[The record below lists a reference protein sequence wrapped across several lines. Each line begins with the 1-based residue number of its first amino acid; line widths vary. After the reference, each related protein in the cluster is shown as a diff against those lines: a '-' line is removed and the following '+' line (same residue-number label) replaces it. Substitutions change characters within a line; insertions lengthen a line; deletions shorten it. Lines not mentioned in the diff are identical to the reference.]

1 MGFLYSQ
8 LLVRPSYP
16 SRSFEGETVLVTG
29 ANVGL
34 GLEATRHIV
43 RLGAA
48 RVILGVRNV
57 EAGEAAKKDIE
68 ASTGRSGVC
77 EVWKVDLASYDSVLA
92 FGDRIAQIPRL
103 DAAIL
108 NAALA
113 TSKFE
118 LAEGYERSVT
128 VNVINTLLLGL
139 LILPTLKATR
149 QKSPSLHPRLSFVV
163 SEVHGW
169 ADTTELSGQGDR
181 LLKAI
186 SDPAK
191 AKMSG
196 RYYMSKLLE
205 VLLVQELASRVRGSE
220 VIINMLN
227 PGLCHSQL
235 GREAG
240 LGLMLMK
247 IVLARSTEVGSRT
260 LVASASA
267 GLESHGA
274 YMTDG
279 QVENTAYSPFVR
291 SEEGIQTRAK
301 LWNELSIILDGVRP
315 GIMENAQ

>member
-8 LLVRPSYP
+8 FLVRPSYP
-16 SRSFEGETVLVTG
+16 TRSFEGETVLVTG

-57 EAGEAAKKDIE
+57 EAGEAAKKEIE

-92 FGDRIAQIPRL
+92 FSDRIAQIPRL

-113 TSKFE
+113 TDNFE
-118 LAEGYERSVT
+118 LAEGYERSIT

-139 LILPTLKATR
+139 LILPLLKATR
-149 QKSPSLHPRLSFVV
+149 QRFPSTRPRLAFVV
-163 SEVHGW
+163 SEVHAW
-169 ADTTELSGQGDR
+169 ADTTEIADEGDR
-181 LLKAI
+181 ILKAI
-186 SDPAK
+186 SDPTK

-196 RYYMSKLLE
+196 RYYISKLLE

-220 VIINMLN
+220 VIITMLN
-227 PGLCHSQL
+227 PGLCHSSL

-240 LGLMLMK
+240 LGFMLMK
-247 IVLARSTEVGSRT
+247 IILARSTEMGSRT
-260 LVASASA
+260 LVAGVST
-267 GLESHGA
+267 GLEGHGA

-279 QVENTAYSPFVR
+279 QVENMALSPFVR
-291 SEEGIQTRAK
+291 SEEGSQTRAK
-301 LWNELSIILDGVRP
+301 IWNELSTILEGVRP

>member
-8 LLVRPSYP
+8 FFVRPSYP
-16 SRSFEGETVLVTG
+16 SRSFKGETVLVTG

-57 EAGEAAKKDIE
+57 EAGEVAKKDIE

-77 EVWKVDLASYDSVLA
+77 EVWKVDLASCDSVLA
-92 FGDRIAQIPRL
+92 FGDRIAQLPRL
-103 DAAIL
+103 DVAIL
-108 NAALA
+108 NAALS
-113 TSKFE
+113 TTNFE
-118 LAEGYERSVT
+118 LAEGFERTIT

-149 QKSPSLHPRLSFVV
+149 QKEHASHPRLSFVV
-163 SEVHGW
+163 SEVHAW
-169 ADTTELSGQGDR
+169 ADISEFPSEGDNI
-181 LLKAI
+181 LKAI
-186 SDPAK
+186 SDPSK
-191 AKMSG
+191 ANMSG
-196 RYYMSKLLE
+196 RYLMSKLLE

-220 VIINMLN
+220 VIINMIN
-227 PGLCHSQL
+227 PGFCHSQL
-235 GREAG
+235 GREQG
-240 LGLMLMK
+240 IGFMLVK

-260 LVASASA
+260 LVAGAST
-267 GLESHGA
+267 GLEGHGA

-279 QVENTAYSPFVR
+279 HVENTALSPFVR
-291 SEEGIQTRAK
+291 SDQGSQTRVK
-301 LWNELSIILDGVRP
+301 LWNELSTILEGVRP

>member
-8 LLVRPSYP
+8 FFVRPSYP
-16 SRSFEGETVLVTG
+16 TRSFEGETVLVTG

-68 ASTGRSGVC
+68 ASTGRSSVC
-77 EVWKVDLASYDSVLA
+77 EVWKVDLASYNSVLA
-92 FGDRIAQIPRL
+92 FGDRIAQLPRL

-113 TSKFE
+113 TSNFE
-118 LAEGYERSVT
+118 LTEGYERTFT
-128 VNVINTLLLGL
+128 VNVIKTLLLAL
-139 LILPTLKATR
+139 LILPTLRATR
-149 QKSPSLHPRLSFVV
+149 QKVPSIHPRLAFVA
-163 SEVHGW
+163 SEVHAW
-169 ADTTELSGQGDR
+169 ADTVEFQDQGDH
-181 LLKAI
+181 LLKAL
-186 SDPAK
+186 SDPTK

-196 RYYMSKLLE
+196 RYPMSKLFE
-205 VLLVQELASRVRGSE
+205 VLLVQEFAGRVRGSE

-240 LGLMLMK
+240 LGFMVMK
-247 IVLARSTEVGSRT
+247 LILARSTEVGSRT
-260 LVASASA
+260 LVTGAST
-267 GLESHGA
+267 GLEGHGA
-274 YMTDG
+274 YMSDG
-279 QVENTAYSPFVR
+279 HVENTALSPFVR
-291 SEEGIQTRAK
+291 SEEGRQTRDK
-301 LWNELSIILDGVRP
+301 LWNELSTILEGVRP
-315 GIMENAQ
+315 GIMQNL

>member
-8 LLVRPSYP
+8 FFVRPSYP
-16 SRSFEGETVLVTG
+16 TRSFDGETVLVTG

-34 GLEATRHIV
+34 GLEAARHIV

-57 EAGEAAKKDIE
+57 EAGEAAKEEIE
-68 ASTGRSGVC
+68 ASTGRPGVC

-92 FGDRIAQIPRL
+92 FGDRITQIPRL
-103 DAAIL
+103 DVAIL

-113 TSKFE
+113 TNNFE
-118 LAEGYERSVT
+118 LAEGYEQTIT

-149 QKSPSLHPRLSFVV
+149 QKVASAHPRLTFVV
-163 SEVHGW
+163 SEVHAW
-169 ADTTELSGQGDR
+169 ADIAEFDSQGDH
-181 LLKAI
+181 LLKAL
-186 SDPAK
+186 SDPTK

-196 RYYMSKLLE
+196 RYMMSKLLE
-205 VLLVQELASRVRGSE
+205 VLLVQELAGRVRGSE
-220 VIINMLN
+220 VIINMIN

-240 LGLMLMK
+240 LGFMLMK

-260 LVASASA
+260 LVAGAST
-267 GLESHGA
+267 GLEGHGA

-279 QVENTAYSPFVR
+279 QVDNTALSPFVR
-291 SEEGIQTRAK
+291 SEGGSQTRAK
-301 LWNELSIILDGVRP
+301 LWNELSTILEGVRS

>member
-8 LLVRPSYP
+8 FLVRPSYP
-16 SRSFEGETVLVTG
+16 TRSFEGETVLVTG

-48 RVILGVRNV
+48 RVIIGVRNV
-57 EAGEAAKKDIE
+57 EAGKAAKKEIE
-68 ASTGRSGVC
+68 TSTGRSGVC

-92 FGDRIAQIPRL
+92 FGDRIAQLPRL

-113 TSKFE
+113 TNNFE
-118 LAEGYERSVT
+118 LAEGYERTLT

-149 QKSPSLHPRLSFVV
+149 QNFPSTHPRLTFVV
-163 SEVHGW
+163 SEVHAW
-169 ADTTELSGQGDR
+169 ADTTELADAGDR
-181 LLKAI
+181 ILQAI
-186 SDPAK
+186 SDPSK

-196 RYYMSKLLE
+196 RYMMSKLLE

-227 PGLCHSQL
+227 PGLCHSAL
-235 GREAG
+235 GREFG
-240 LGLMLMK
+240 LGFMLMK
-247 IVLARSTEVGSRT
+247 IVMARSTEVGSRT
-260 LVASASA
+260 LVAGAST
-267 GLESHGA
+267 GLEGHGA
-274 YMTDG
+274 YMTDS
-279 QVENTAYSPFVR
+279 QVDNMSLSSFVR
-291 SEEGIQTRAK
+291 SDEGSQTRVK
-301 LWNELSIILDGVRP
+301 LWNELSTILEGVRP
-315 GIMENAQ
+315 GIMKNAQ